1 MSSCL
6 AGGNMG
12 LNNHSFEF
20 VWGNTDFR
28 QFADK
33 LSVIIFAFY
42 EDKYVYVNPAFEQA
56 LGYSSEEML
65 QKNVWDIC
73 HPDYQELVC
82 YRARARLRG
91 EEVPSNYEIRAIRK
105 DGSDLWVDVFFNITR
120 IGGKTISIVGAY
132 DITER
137 KRLQEALAQ
146 SEAKYRAVVEEQR
159 ELIIRYLPEGQIT
172 FMNNA
177 FCRQFNID
185 SDTMLGTQIASRL
198 FGQQPGVLTEVRESL
213 KSGQPFCVLEQ
224 EIKPA
229 NGESTWLEWVFSGLK
244 NENGD
249 IFEYQAVG
257 RDITE
262 RKKTQQML
270 QEARDRLELS
280 VQERTE
286 ELNRKNMELTLLN
299 HNLNMVIMN
308 MSDGVFIIHR
318 SGSFEWLNPGL
329 KKTWG
334 NIYRDLEEHFRAWV
348 SDENNQYMQR
358 LFVKGE
364 SFQDEEISVPSQ
376 GVTLRF
382 LASGT
387 PTLAEQGVIDS
398 AVLILRPIKNVHHLV
413 NRFSGSTARFRFED
427 IVTCNPQMKETIE
440 VARMAARSSSN
451 VLIEGESGTGKEL
464 FAQAIHNASKRSAG
478 PFVAVNCGA
487 IPRELIASELF
498 GYSEGAFTGAKK
510 GGNPG
515 KFELADGGT
524 LFLDEIGDMPLEQ
537 QVALLRVIQEKSV
550 SRIGSNQVIP
560 VDVRIICATNKNLL
574 ELMQTGRF
582 RQDLYYR
589 LNVINLRIL
598 PLRERKEDIPVLFQH
613 FLQQMNQEGNQLSQ
627 QDVIEHLLSYDWP
640 GNVRE
645 LQNVVERFVHLEH
658 MPDRS
663 WHHHIGQTLLP
674 TRQNDDGNLSIQQA
688 HARYKNEQLEKQRQ
702 QIVRLLEVH
711 QGNVSKVAKEMGI
724 SRSTLYRKMKS
735 LSFD

>member
-1 MSSCL
+1 
-6 AGGNMG
+6 MG

-334 NIYRDLEEHFRAWV
+334 NIYRDLEEHFQVWV

-598 PLRERKEDIPVLFQH
+598 PLRERKEDIPLLFQH

>member
-1 MSSCL
+1 
-6 AGGNMG
+6 MG

-598 PLRERKEDIPVLFQH
+598 PLRERKEDIPLLFQH

>member
-364 SFQDEEISVPSQ
+364 SFQDEEIRVPSQ

-464 FAQAIHNASKRSAG
+464 FAHAIHNASKRSAG

>member
-1 MSSCL
+1 
-6 AGGNMG
+6 MG

-334 NIYRDLEEHFRAWV
+334 NIYRDLEEHFQVWV

-598 PLRERKEDIPVLFQH
+598 PLRERKEDIPLLFQH
-613 FLQQMNQEGNQLSQ
+613 FLQQMSQEGSQLSQ
-627 QDVIEHLLSYDWP
+627 QDIIEHLLSYDWP

-674 TRQNDDGNLSIQQA
+674 TRQNDGGNLSIQQA

-724 SRSTLYRKMKS
+724 SRSTMYRKMKS

>member
-229 NGESTWLEWVFSGLK
+229 NGESTWLKWVFSGLK
-244 NENGD
+244 MRTG
-249 IFEYQAVG
+249 IF
-257 RDITE
+257 
-262 RKKTQQML
+262 
-270 QEARDRLELS
+270 
-280 VQERTE
+280 
-286 ELNRKNMELTLLN
+286 
-299 HNLNMVIMN
+299 
-308 MSDGVFIIHR
+308 
-318 SGSFEWLNPGL
+318 
-329 KKTWG
+329 
-334 NIYRDLEEHFRAWV
+334 
-348 SDENNQYMQR
+348 
-358 LFVKGE
+358 
-364 SFQDEEISVPSQ
+364 
-376 GVTLRF
+376 
-382 LASGT
+382 
-387 PTLAEQGVIDS
+387 
-398 AVLILRPIKNVHHLV
+398 
-413 NRFSGSTARFRFED
+413 
-427 IVTCNPQMKETIE
+427 
-440 VARMAARSSSN
+440 
-451 VLIEGESGTGKEL
+451 
-464 FAQAIHNASKRSAG
+464 
-478 PFVAVNCGA
+478 
-487 IPRELIASELF
+487 
-498 GYSEGAFTGAKK
+498 
-510 GGNPG
+510 
-515 KFELADGGT
+515 
-524 LFLDEIGDMPLEQ
+524 
-537 QVALLRVIQEKSV
+537 
-550 SRIGSNQVIP
+550 
-560 VDVRIICATNKNLL
+560 
-574 ELMQTGRF
+574 
-582 RQDLYYR
+582 
-589 LNVINLRIL
+589 
-598 PLRERKEDIPVLFQH
+598 
-613 FLQQMNQEGNQLSQ
+613 
-627 QDVIEHLLSYDWP
+627 
-640 GNVRE
+640 
-645 LQNVVERFVHLEH
+645 
-658 MPDRS
+658 
-663 WHHHIGQTLLP
+663 
-674 TRQNDDGNLSIQQA
+674 
-688 HARYKNEQLEKQRQ
+688 
-702 QIVRLLEVH
+702 
-711 QGNVSKVAKEMGI
+711 
-724 SRSTLYRKMKS
+724 
-735 LSFD
+735 

>member
-1 MSSCL
+1 
-6 AGGNMG
+6 MG

-364 SFQDEEISVPSQ
+364 SFQDEEIRVPSQ

-464 FAQAIHNASKRSAG
+464 FAHAIHNASKRSAG

>member
-1 MSSCL
+1 ME
-6 AGGNMG
+6 A
-12 LNNHSFEF
+12 NHPSFES

-42 EDKYVYVNPAFEQA
+42 QDKYVYVNPAFEQA
-56 LGYSSEEML
+56 LGYSMQEML
-65 QKNVWDIC
+65 QKNVWDVC
-73 HPDYQELVC
+73 HPDYKELIR

-91 EEVPSNYEIRAIRK
+91 EEVPSNYEIRAIGK
-105 DGSDLWVDVFFNITR
+105 DGSDLWVDVFFNITQVS
-120 IGGKTISIVGAY
+120 GKTVSIVGAY

-137 KRLQEALAQ
+137 KRLQEALAK
-146 SEAKYRAVVEEQR
+146 SEAQYRAVVEEQR

-177 FCRQFNID
+177 LCRQFNVD
-185 SDTMLGTQIASRL
+185 SHAMVGTQIAGRL
-198 FGQQPGVLTEVRESL
+198 FGQRTNVLTQVQKNLE
-213 KSGQPFCVLEQ
+213 SGQPFCILEQ
-224 EIKPA
+224 EIKQPGGA
-229 NGESTWLEWVFSGLK
+229 SIWYEWVFSGLK
-244 NENGD
+244 DESGD

-257 RDITE
+257 RDISE

-299 HNLNMVIMN
+299 RNLNMVIMN
-308 MSDGVFIIHR
+308 MSDGVIILQK
-318 SGSFEWLNPGL
+318 SGNFEWLNPAI
-329 KKTWG
+329 KTSWG
-334 NIYRDLEEHFRAWV
+334 DIYRDFEEDFQAWV
-348 SDENNQYMQR
+348 SDQDNQFMQR
-358 LFVKGE
+358 LFVKGKP
-364 SFQDEEISVPSQ
+364 FQDEEISVPSKA
-376 GVTLRF
+376 VTLRF

-387 PTLAEQGVIDS
+387 PTLTDKGVINS

-413 NRFSGSTARFRFED
+413 NRFSGSTARFRFAD
-427 IVTCNPQMKETIE
+427 IITCNPQMKETVE
-440 VARMAARSSSN
+440 VARMAARSSSS

-464 FAQAIHNASKRSAG
+464 FAQAIHNASQRSAG
-478 PFVAVNCGA
+478 AFVAVNCGA

-537 QVALLRVIQEKSV
+537 QVALLRVIQEKSI

-598 PLRERKEDIPVLFQH
+598 PLRERKEDIPLLFEH
-613 FLQQMNQEGNQLSQ
+613 FLQQMNQEVSQLSQ
-627 QDVIEHLLSYDWP
+627 KDFIERLLSYDWP

-645 LQNVVERFVHLEH
+645 LQNTVERIVHLEH
-658 MPDRS
+658 NMPDHS
-663 WHHHIGQTLLP
+663 WPSRIGQDLVLP
-674 TRQNDDGNLSIQQA
+674 AHQNTGNDLSIQQA
-688 HARYKNEQLEKQRQ
+688 HARYKNERLEQQRRL
-702 QIVRLLEVH
+702 IIRLLELN

-724 SRSTLYRKMKS
+724 SRSTLYRKMKE
-735 LSFD
+735 LSFDE

>member
-1 MSSCL
+1 
-6 AGGNMG
+6 
-12 LNNHSFEF
+12 
-20 VWGNTDFR
+20 
-28 QFADK
+28 
-33 LSVIIFAFY
+33 
-42 EDKYVYVNPAFEQA
+42 
-56 LGYSSEEML
+56 
-65 QKNVWDIC
+65 
-73 HPDYQELVC
+73 
-82 YRARARLRG
+82 
-91 EEVPSNYEIRAIRK
+91 
-105 DGSDLWVDVFFNITR
+105 
-120 IGGKTISIVGAY
+120 
-132 DITER
+132 
-137 KRLQEALAQ
+137 
-146 SEAKYRAVVEEQR
+146 
-159 ELIIRYLPEGQIT
+159 
-172 FMNNA
+172 
-177 FCRQFNID
+177 
-185 SDTMLGTQIASRL
+185 
-198 FGQQPGVLTEVRESL
+198 
-213 KSGQPFCVLEQ
+213 
-224 EIKPA
+224 
-229 NGESTWLEWVFSGLK
+229 
-244 NENGD
+244 
-249 IFEYQAVG
+249 
-257 RDITE
+257 
-262 RKKTQQML
+262 
-270 QEARDRLELS
+270 
-280 VQERTE
+280 
-286 ELNRKNMELTLLN
+286 
-299 HNLNMVIMN
+299 
-308 MSDGVFIIHR
+308 
-318 SGSFEWLNPGL
+318 
-329 KKTWG
+329 
-334 NIYRDLEEHFRAWV
+334 
-348 SDENNQYMQR
+348 
-358 LFVKGE
+358 
-364 SFQDEEISVPSQ
+364 
-376 GVTLRF
+376 
-382 LASGT
+382 
-387 PTLAEQGVIDS
+387 
-398 AVLILRPIKNVHHLV
+398 
-413 NRFSGSTARFRFED
+413 
-427 IVTCNPQMKETIE
+427 MKETIE

-688 HARYKNEQLEKQRQ
+688 HARYKTNSWKSSAS
-702 QIVRLLEVH
+702 RL
-711 QGNVSKVAKEMGI
+711 
-724 SRSTLYRKMKS
+724 
-735 LSFD
+735 

>member
-1 MSSCL
+1 
-6 AGGNMG
+6 MG